1 MSYKLD
7 NFLPQK
13 TGFFERKKKKKKKFA
28 EFAEFLP
35 RVRIIY
41 YPIEG

>member
-13 TGFFERKKKKKKKFA
+13 TGFFERKKKKKFA